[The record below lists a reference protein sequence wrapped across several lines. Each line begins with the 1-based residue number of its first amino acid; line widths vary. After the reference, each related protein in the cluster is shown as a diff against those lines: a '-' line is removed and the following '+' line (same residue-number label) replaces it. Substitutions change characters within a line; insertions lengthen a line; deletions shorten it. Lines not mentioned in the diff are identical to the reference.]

1 MGKYPKLDET
11 DRLLLAEVQIDN
23 RQSIEALSEK
33 VNASPSAVQRRLAR
47 LRASGVIEADISIVS
62 PEAMGWP
69 MTFIVEV
76 GLERERIDLL
86 DAFRDTM
93 RKLDEVQQCYY
104 VTGNIDFILVVTTTD
119 MRAYEDFSRRVFSE
133 NPNIRTYASH
143 VVVDRVKNGRQVAVR
158 GSLNEQS

>member
-1 MGKYPKLDET
+1 MGNSPELDGI
-11 DRLLLAEVQIDN
+11 DRLLLAEVQTDN

-33 VNASPSAVQRRLAR
+33 VGASPSAVQRRLAK
-47 LRASGVIEADISIVS
+47 LRVSGVIEADISILS
-62 PEAMGWP
+62 HEAMGWP

-104 VTGNIDFILVVTTTD
+104 VTGNIDFILVVSTTD
-119 MRAYEDFSRRVFSE
+119 MRAYEEFSRRVFSE

-143 VVVDRVKNGRQVAVR
+143 VVVDCVKNGRQVAVPGLR
-158 GSLNEQS
+158 GN